1 MAVKDILSDLQAQ
14 TAVLAVISSNTTTN
28 GIILDTADFE
38 LGLMF
43 SLTIDAF
50 SDGTYEV
57 QLFESDDSGMA
68 GATQIVAPNILP
80 TDLGANSITQSAATI
95 SGAPLP
101 KIGAFAN
108 LRYVQARIVSTGVT
122 TGATVHVGVIQKA
135 EQVPV

>member
-1 MAVKDILSDLQAQ
+1 MAIKDILSKLQAQ

-28 GIILDTADFE
+28 GIILDTANFE

-50 SDGTYEV
+50 TDGSYEV

-80 TDLGANSITQSAATI
+80 TDLGANSISQAAATI

-101 KIGAFAN
+101 KIGAFGN
-108 LRYVQARIVSTGVT
+108 KRYVQARVVSTGVT
-122 TGATVHVGVIQKA
+122 TGATVHVGVVQEA
-135 EQVPV
+135 EQSPV